1 MGRNTVNGEKPRNR
15 QQDILDA
22 AIQLFSEKGIDQ
34 TSLDEIA
41 EVVGVTKPTI
51 YHYYRNKE
59 AICNEIFSHIAF
71 NAKQVRDVMGQHE
84 ELPEKL
90 NAVACNYL
98 KIMKTPPSLGGIILQ
113 KALGSMARDDD
124 PIRDLF
130 VRHLESRISEI
141 SRAVVKAEPC
151 ASMRDV
157 RLLIAQMMHSLT
169 NYWLTE
175 YFLKRRIPTDREA
188 SEYARRSAAT
198 TLLAIEQ
205 LTTP

>member
-1 MGRNTVNGEKPRNR
+1 MGRKTIRGERPRNR

-22 AIQLFSEKGIDQ
+22 AVQLFSEKGIDQ

-51 YHYYRNKE
+51 YHYYKNKE
-59 AICNEIFSHIAF
+59 AICTEIFSQIAF
-71 NAKQVRDVMGQHE
+71 SAKQVRDVMAQHE
-84 ELPEKL
+84 ELPDKL
-90 NAVACNYL
+90 NAVAFSYL

-113 KALGSMARDDD
+113 KALGSMDRDDD

-130 VRHLESRISEI
+130 VKHLESRISEI
-141 SRAVVKAEPC
+141 SLAVVKAEPRVP
-151 ASMRDV
+151 MRDV
-157 RLLIAQMMHSLT
+157 RLLVAQMVHSLT

-175 YFLKRRIPTDREA
+175 HFLKHRVPTDREA
-188 SEYARRSAAT
+188 SVYARRSAAT

-205 LTTP
+205 LATA